1 MHRTYDVVWKT
12 FRQNQS
18 FGIFSLCAGTRKKLM
33 YMSKIA
39 GGLLRVFYMTSTS
52 DLIPPIS
59 VVYLDLDKPSE
70 AGSTF
75 LVVDSSVETDVK
87 MEGPSVEYKVD
98 LDRPDGKG
106 ESRCKLF
113 RGRSSAR

>member
-1 MHRTYDVVWKT
+1 
-12 FRQNQS
+12 
-18 FGIFSLCAGTRKKLM
+18 M
-33 YMSKIA
+33 YISEIA

-52 DLIPPIS
+52 DLPPPIS

-87 MEGPSVEYKVD
+87 MDGPSVEYKLD
-98 LDRPDGKG
+98 LGRPDGKG

-113 RGRSSAR
+113 RGRSSARWTLQCV